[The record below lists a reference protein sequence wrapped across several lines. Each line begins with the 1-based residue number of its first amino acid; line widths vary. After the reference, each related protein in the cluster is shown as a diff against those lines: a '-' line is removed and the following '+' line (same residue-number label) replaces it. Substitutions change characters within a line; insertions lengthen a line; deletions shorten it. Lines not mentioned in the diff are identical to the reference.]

1 MELVTPGIG
10 LLFWMLIMF
19 GIVLWVLKKFAWKP
33 ILNALK
39 NREYSIKESLMRAE
53 TARKEMESLKADNE
67 KVVAEAKAERIQ
79 ILKDAKEVKE
89 EIIIQ
94 AKEQATEQGKKLI
107 QEAKEDIKNEKD
119 LAIEEI
125 RNQVTELSIDIAEK
139 ILRKQLADKGNQKE
153 LIDKWMKDIKL
164 N

>member
-10 LLFWMLIMF
+10 LLFWMLLMF

-39 NREYSIKESLMRAE
+39 NREYSINEALMRAE
-53 TARKEMESLKADNE
+53 TARQEMKSLKADND
-67 KVVAEAKAERIQ
+67 KIVAEARAERVQ
-79 ILKDAKEVKE
+79 ILKDAKDVKE
-89 EIIIQ
+89 EIIVL
-94 AKEQATEQGKKLI
+94 AKEQATEEGKKMVK
-107 QEAKEDIKNEKD
+107 EAKEDIKNEKD
-119 LAIEEI
+119 SAIEEI
-125 RNQVTELSIDIAEK
+125 RKQVTELSIDIAEK
-139 ILRKQLADKGNQKE
+139 ILREKLADKGTQKE

>member
-10 LLFWMLIMF
+10 LLFWMLLMF
-19 GIVLWVLKKFAWKP
+19 GVVLWVLKKFAWKP

-39 NREYSIKESLMRAE
+39 NREYSIQEALTRVE
-53 TARKEMESLKADNE
+53 TARQEMKSLKADNE
-67 KVVAEAKAERIQ
+67 KVVAEARAERVQ

-89 EIIIQ
+89 EIIIL
-94 AKEQATEQGKKLI
+94 AKEQATEEGKKMI
-107 QEAKEDIKNEKD
+107 KEAKEDIRNEKD
-119 LAIEEI
+119 SAIEEI
-125 RNQVTELSIDIAEK
+125 KNQVTELSIKIAEK
-139 ILRKQLADKGNQKE
+139 ILRENLADKDNQKD